1 MAKSKVKQTKESKA
15 SIAPAATT
23 QAAFD
28 PALSSLFASSLGPVQ
43 APPKQRYEQKLEK
56 RAKAPVEESSEEED
70 GDEDE
75 DEASS
80 DEAAADEED
89 ESSDEE
95 ADSDEESSE
104 DSDNE
109 AELAK
114 LREAALTG
122 EHDKPSKKRK
132 RGGQEEIEDKF
143 MRKLAREEEK
153 EEEERQKKRK
163 TKEAAAEDDDEDM
176 EDASEASD
184 AAEQDG
190 EKFEIPQHESLTAK
204 TDGKTDEELEK
215 AARTVFL
222 SNVSVDCINS
232 KSAEKALKKHL
243 ESFIADLAD
252 EKPPHKIES
261 IRFRSTAFSSSLPKR
276 AAFAKKEIM
285 DATTKSTNA
294 YAVYTTKTAAR
305 EAVKRL
311 NGSVLLNRHLHV
323 DWLAHPTKVD
333 NRRCVFVGNLPFVD
347 DESKGAEPEEG
358 KKKKIPADIEEGL
371 WQQFSKCGKIENV
384 RVIRDAQ
391 TRIGKGFAYVQF
403 TDENGVE
410 TALQLNEKKFPPM
423 LPRILRVTRCR
434 AEKKKDKPR
443 GPAPSSDRAGKK
455 GVYQKKFSAE
465 EKSQQG
471 RAKAM
476 LGKGGAAKAR
486 ESFVFE
492 GHRASEG
499 QGKSGLK
506 FKGSAKNAAKNK
518 KGPNGRKSRSS
529 AWKSSGKK

>member
-1 MAKSKVKQTKESKA
+1 M
-15 SIAPAATT
+15 
-23 QAAFD
+23 
-28 PALSSLFASSLGPVQ
+28 GPVQ

-56 RAKAPVEESSEEED
+56 RTKAPVEESSEEED
-70 GDEDE
+70 EDEDEDE

-104 DSDNE
+104 ESDNE

-114 LREAALTG
+114 LREAALAG

-163 TKEAAAEDDDEDM
+163 TKEAAAKDDDEDM

-184 AAEQDG
+184 ASDAAEEDE
-190 EKFEIPQHESLTAK
+190 EKFEIPQHESLAAK

-410 TALQLNEKKFPPM
+410 AALQLNEKKFPPM

-455 GVYQKKFSAE
+455 GAYQKKFSAE

-476 LGKGGAAKAR
+476 LGKGGAAKVR

-506 FKGSAKNAAKNK
+506 FKGSNKNAAKNK

>member
-1 MAKSKVKQTKESKA
+1 MN
-15 SIAPAATT
+15 T
-23 QAAFD
+23 Q
-28 PALSSLFASSLGPVQ
+28 LGPVQ
-43 APPKQRYEQKLEK
+43 APPKQRYEKKLEK
-56 RAKAPVEESSEEED
+56 PFKAPVEEESEDEEEEED
-70 GDEDE
+70 D
-75 DEASS
+75 SS
-80 DEAAADEED
+80 DESSAEQEDKEDEED
-89 ESSDEE
+89 EDD
-95 ADSDEESSE
+95 ATSDEESSE
-104 DSDNE
+104 ESENE

-114 LREAALTG
+114 LREAALAG
-122 EHDKPSKKRK
+122 EHDKPNKKRK

-163 TKEAAAEDDDEDM
+163 TKEAAAKGDDDDEDM
-176 EDASEASD
+176 EDAPEAAD
-184 AAEQDG
+184 EDG
-190 EKFEIPQHESLTAK
+190 EKFEIPKHESLAT
-204 TDGKTDEELEK
+204 TGGKTEEELEK

-252 EKPPHKIES
+252 NTPPHKIES

-294 YAVYTTKTAAR
+294 YAVYTTKVAAR

-311 NGSVLLNRHLHV
+311 NGSVLLDRHLHV
-323 DWLAHPTKVD
+323 DWLAHPTAVD

-347 DESKGAEPEEG
+347 DESKGVEPEEG

-371 WQQFSKCGKIENV
+371 WQQFGKCGKIENV

-410 TALQLNEKKFPPM
+410 AALQLNEKKFPPM
-423 LPRILRVTRCR
+423 LPRVLRVTRCK
-434 AEKKKDKPR
+434 AEKKKSLPR
-443 GPAPSSDRAGKK
+443 GPAPSSERGGKN
-455 GVYQKKFSAE
+455 GVYRKKFSAE
-465 EKSQQG
+465 EKSQLG
-471 RAKAM
+471 RTKAM
-476 LGKGGAAKAR
+476 LSKGGVAKAR
-486 ESFVFE
+486 QQVTFE
-492 GHRASEG
+492 GHRATEG

-506 FKGSAKNAAKNK
+506 FKGANKNK
-518 KGPNGRKSRSS
+518 QKGVNGRKSRSS

>member
-1 MAKSKVKQTKESKA
+1 M
-15 SIAPAATT
+15 
-23 QAAFD
+23 
-28 PALSSLFASSLGPVQ
+28 Q

-56 RAKAPVEESSEEED
+56 REKAPVEESSDEEEEEEEED
-70 GDEDE
+70 SDA
-75 DEASS
+75 EAV
-80 DEAAADEED
+80 AEED
-89 ESSDEE
+89 DTSDDEV
-95 ADSDEESSE
+95 DSDEESSE
-104 DSDNE
+104 ESDNE

-114 LREAALTG
+114 LREAALAG
-122 EHDKPSKKRK
+122 EHDKPNKKRK

-163 TKEAAAEDDDEDM
+163 TKAAATEDKDM
-176 EDASEASD
+176 EDASGASD
-184 AAEQDG
+184 VADAAKEDG
-190 EKFEIPQHESLTAK
+190 EKFEIPQHESLAK
-204 TDGKTDEELEK
+204 TDGKSEEELEK
-215 AARTVFL
+215 ASRTVFL

-252 EKPPHKIES
+252 NNPPHKIES

-311 NGSVLLNRHLHV
+311 NGSVLLDRHLHV
-323 DWLAHPTKVD
+323 DWVAHPTKVD

-347 DESKGAEPEEG
+347 DESKGAELEEG
-358 KKKKIPADIEEGL
+358 KKKKTPADIEEGL
-371 WQQFSKCGKIENV
+371 WQQFGKCGKIENV

-410 TALQLNEKKFPPM
+410 AALQLNEKKFPPM
-423 LPRILRVTRCR
+423 LPRILRVTRCK

-443 GPAPSSDRAGKK
+443 GPAPSSERAGKK
-455 GVYQKKFSAE
+455 GAYQKKFSAE

-476 LGKGGAAKAR
+476 LGKGGAAKVR
-486 ESFVFE
+486 ESFTFE
-492 GHRASEG
+492 GHRATEG

-506 FKGSAKNAAKNK
+506 FKGANKNK

-529 AWKSSGKK
+529 AWKSGGKK

>member
-1 MAKSKVKQTKESKA
+1 MAKSKDKQTKAAKVAKPSA
-15 SIAPAATT
+15 AAPKV
-23 QAAFD
+23 AFD

-43 APPKQRYEQKLEK
+43 APPKQRYDQKLEK
-56 RAKAPVEESSEEED
+56 RPKAPVEESSEEED
-70 GDEDE
+70 EEEEDDAE
-75 DEASS
+75 DDASS
-80 DEAAADEED
+80 DE
-89 ESSDEE
+89 ESESN
-95 ADSDEESSE
+95 EESSE

-114 LREAALTG
+114 LREATLAG
-122 EHDKPSKKRK
+122 EHDKQSKKRK
-132 RGGQEEIEDKF
+132 RGGQEEIEEKF

-163 TKEAAAEDDDEDM
+163 TKEVAAADSDEDM
-176 EDASEASD
+176 EEASEASEASEAAD
-184 AAEQDG
+184 ATEEDAE
-190 EKFEIPQHESLTAK
+190 KIEIPQHESLAK
-204 TDGKTDEELEK
+204 TDGKSEEELEK

-252 EKPPHKIES
+252 NKPPHKIES

-294 YAVYTTKTAAR
+294 YAVYTTQTAAR

-323 DWLAHPTKVD
+323 DWLAHPNKVD

-347 DESKGAEPEEG
+347 DESKGVEPEDG

-371 WQQFSKCGKIENV
+371 WQQFGKCGKIENV

-410 TALQLNEKKFPPM
+410 AALQLNEKKFPPM
-423 LPRILRVTRCR
+423 LPRVLRVTRCR

-443 GPAPSSDRAGKK
+443 GPAPSSERAGKK
-455 GVYQKKFSAE
+455 GAYQKKFSAE

-476 LGKGGAAKAR
+476 LGKGGAARAR
-486 ESFVFE
+486 EGFIFE
-492 GHRASEG
+492 GHRATEG

-506 FKGSAKNAAKNK
+506 FKGANKNK
-518 KGPNGRKSRSS
+518 KGANGRKSRSA
-529 AWKSSGKK
+529 AWKTSAKK

>member
-1 MAKSKVKQTKESKA
+1 MAKSKDKQSTKPKA
-15 SIAPAATT
+15 AKPSTAPPKT
-23 QAAFD
+23 AFD

-43 APPKQRYEQKLEK
+43 APPKQRYEQAHEK
-56 RAKAPVEESSEEED
+56 RGKASAEESSEED
-70 GDEDE
+70 D
-75 DEASS
+75 
-80 DEAAADEED
+80 DEED
-89 ESSDEE
+89 EVEADDGSSVDE
-95 ADSDEESSE
+95 ADSDDGSSEESE
-104 DSDNE
+104 NE

-114 LREAALTG
+114 LREAALAG
-122 EHDKPSKKRK
+122 EHDKPNKKRK
-132 RGGQEEIEDKF
+132 RGGQEEIEDTYL
-143 MRKLAREEEK
+143 RKLAREEEK

-163 TKEAAAEDDDEDM
+163 TKKAKETEDVDM
-176 EDASEASD
+176 EDASDAPDASKEA
-184 AAEQDG
+184 G
-190 EKFEIPQHESLTAK
+190 EKFEIPQHESLTN
-204 TDGKTDEELEK
+204 TEGKNEEELEK

-252 EKPPHKIES
+252 NNPPHKIES
-261 IRFRSTAFSSSLPKR
+261 IRFRSTAFASSLPKR

-305 EAVKRL
+305 EATKRL
-311 NGSVLLNRHLHV
+311 NGSVLLDRHLHV

-347 DESKGAEPEEG
+347 DESKGVESEEG
-358 KKKKIPADIEEGL
+358 KKKKTPADIEEGL
-371 WQQFSKCGKIENV
+371 WQQFGKCGKIENV

-403 TDENGVE
+403 EDENGVE
-410 TALQLNEKKFPPM
+410 AALQLNEKKFPPM

-434 AEKKKDKPR
+434 AEKKKNDKPR
-443 GPAPSSDRAGKK
+443 GPPPSKERAGKN

-476 LGKGGAAKAR
+476 LGKGGAAKVR
-486 ESFVFE
+486 ESFTFE
-492 GHRASEG
+492 GHRATEG

-506 FKGSAKNAAKNK
+506 FKGANKNK
-518 KGPNGRKSRSS
+518 KGVNGRKSRSS
-529 AWKSSGKK
+529 AWKSSAKK

>member
-1 MAKSKVKQTKESKA
+1 MAKSKEKQTKNPKA
-15 SIAPAATT
+15 SKPSAAAPKP
-23 QAAFD
+23 AFD
-28 PALSSLFASSLGPVQ
+28 PALSSLFASSLGPVE

-56 RAKAPVEESSEEED
+56 RAKAPVDESSEGE
-70 GDEDE
+70 DEDEEE

-80 DEAAADEED
+80 DEAAPDEED

-95 ADSDEESSE
+95 ADSDDESSE
-104 DSDNE
+104 ESDNE

-114 LREAALTG
+114 LREAALAG
-122 EHDKPSKKRK
+122 EHDKPNKKRK

-163 TKEAAAEDDDEDM
+163 TKEAAAEDDEGM

-184 AAEQDG
+184 AGEQNG
-190 EKFEIPQHESLTAK
+190 EKFEIPQHESLAAK

-311 NGSVLLNRHLHV
+311 NGSVLLDRHLHV

-410 TALQLNEKKFPPM
+410 AALQLNEKKFPPM

-455 GVYQKKFSAE
+455 GAYQKKFSAE

-476 LGKGGAAKAR
+476 LGKGGAAKVR
-486 ESFVFE
+486 ESFTFE
-492 GHRASEG
+492 GHRATEG

>member
-1 MAKSKVKQTKESKA
+1 M
-15 SIAPAATT
+15 
-23 QAAFD
+23 
-28 PALSSLFASSLGPVQ
+28 Q

-56 RAKAPVEESSEEED
+56 REKAPVEESSDEEEEEEEED
-70 GDEDE
+70 SDA
-75 DEASS
+75 EAV
-80 DEAAADEED
+80 AEED
-89 ESSDEE
+89 DTSDDEV
-95 ADSDEESSE
+95 DSDEESSE
-104 DSDNE
+104 ESDNE

-114 LREAALTG
+114 LREAALAG
-122 EHDKPSKKRK
+122 EHDKPNKKRK

-163 TKEAAAEDDDEDM
+163 TKAAATEDKDM
-176 EDASEASD
+176 EDASGASD
-184 AAEQDG
+184 VADAAKEDG
-190 EKFEIPQHESLTAK
+190 EKFEIPQHESLAK
-204 TDGKTDEELEK
+204 TDGKSEEELEK
-215 AARTVFL
+215 ASRTVFL

-252 EKPPHKIES
+252 NNPPHKIES

-311 NGSVLLNRHLHV
+311 NGSVLLDRHLHV
-323 DWLAHPTKVD
+323 DWVAHPTKVD

-358 KKKKIPADIEEGL
+358 KKKKTPADIEEGL
-371 WQQFSKCGKIENV
+371 WQQFGKCGKIENV

-410 TALQLNEKKFPPM
+410 AALQLNEKKFPPL
-423 LPRILRVTRCR
+423 LPRILRVTRCK

-443 GPAPSSDRAGKK
+443 GPAPSSERAGKK
-455 GVYQKKFSAE
+455 GAYQKKFSAE

-476 LGKGGAAKAR
+476 LGKGGAAKVR
-486 ESFVFE
+486 ESFTFE
-492 GHRASEG
+492 GHRATEG

-506 FKGSAKNAAKNK
+506 FKGANKNK

-529 AWKSSGKK
+529 AWKSGGKK

>member
-1 MAKSKVKQTKESKA
+1 M
-15 SIAPAATT
+15 
-23 QAAFD
+23 
-28 PALSSLFASSLGPVQ
+28 Q
-43 APPKQRYEQKLEK
+43 APPKQRYDQRLEK
-56 RAKAPVEESSEEED
+56 RTKAPAEESSEEED
-70 GDEDE
+70 DEESE
-75 DEASS
+75 DVEAG
-80 DEAAADEED
+80 EED
-89 ESSDEE
+89 EPSEE
-95 ADSDEESSE
+95 ADSDEETSE
-104 DSDNE
+104 ESDNE

-114 LREAALTG
+114 LREAALAG
-122 EHDKPSKKRK
+122 EHEKPNKKRK
-132 RGGQEEIEDKF
+132 RAGQEEIEDKF

-163 TKEAAAEDDDEDM
+163 TKAIEDADM
-176 EDASEASD
+176 EDASDASEAPD
-184 AAEQDG
+184 AAEEEG
-190 EKFEIPQHESLTAK
+190 AKFEIPQHESLTK

-252 EKPPHKIES
+252 NNPPHKIES

-305 EAVKRL
+305 EATKRL
-311 NGSVLLNRHLHV
+311 NGSVLLDRHLHV

-347 DESKGAEPEEG
+347 DESKGVEPEEG

-403 TDENGVE
+403 IDENGVE
-410 TALQLNEKKFPPM
+410 AALQLNEKKFPPM
-423 LPRILRVTRCR
+423 LPRVLRVTRCR
-434 AEKKKDKPR
+434 AEKKKPQPR
-443 GPAPSSDRAGKK
+443 GPAPSSERGGKN
-455 GVYQKKFSAE
+455 GEYRKKFSAE

-476 LGKGGAAKAR
+476 LGKGGAAKVR
-486 ESFVFE
+486 ESFTFE
-492 GHRASEG
+492 GHRATEG

-506 FKGSAKNAAKNK
+506 FKGANKNK
-518 KGPNGRKSRSS
+518 KGPNGRKTRSS
-529 AWKSSGKK
+529 AWKSGPKK

>member
-1 MAKSKVKQTKESKA
+1 MAKSKDKQAKEVKAAKPATKSAKP
-15 SIAPAATT
+15 S
-23 QAAFD
+23 FD

-56 RAKAPVEESSEEED
+56 RSKAPVEASSEDEEDEDEEEDAESSDEASAEQEDGEDEDDASSEEESSEE
-70 GDEDE
+70 
-75 DEASS
+75 
-80 DEAAADEED
+80 
-89 ESSDEE
+89 
-95 ADSDEESSE
+95 
-104 DSDNE
+104 SDNE

-114 LREAALTG
+114 LREAALAG

-163 TKEAAAEDDDEDM
+163 TKEAAAKGEDEDEDM
-176 EDASEASD
+176 KDASEESE

-190 EKFEIPQHESLTAK
+190 EKFEIPQHESLATTAGGQ
-204 TDGKTDEELEK
+204 TEEELEK

-232 KSAEKALKKHL
+232 KTAEKALKKHL

-252 EKPPHKIES
+252 NKPPHKIES

-294 YAVYTTKTAAR
+294 YAVYTTKVAAR

-371 WQQFSKCGKIENV
+371 WQQFGKCGKIENV

-410 TALQLNEKKFPPM
+410 AALQLNEKKFPPM

-443 GPAPSSDRAGKK
+443 GPAPSSERAGKK
-455 GVYQKKFSAE
+455 GAYQKKFSAE

-476 LGKGGAAKAR
+476 LGKGGVAKAR
-486 ESFVFE
+486 EQVVFE
-492 GHRASEG
+492 GHRATEG

-506 FKGSAKNAAKNK
+506 FKGANKNK

-529 AWKSSGKK
+529 AWKANGKK

>member
-1 MAKSKVKQTKESKA
+1 M
-15 SIAPAATT
+15 
-23 QAAFD
+23 
-28 PALSSLFASSLGPVQ
+28 GPVQ
-43 APPKQRYEQKLEK
+43 APTKQRYQQKPEK
-56 RAKAPVEESSEEED
+56 RSKAPVEESSEEEEED
-70 GDEDE
+70 DDDDDDDEQDE
-75 DEASS
+75 SS
-80 DEAAADEED
+80 DEAAAEDDEDDDSSRVEGSEEED
-89 ESSDEE
+89 ESS
-95 ADSDEESSE
+95 EES
-104 DSDNE
+104 DNG

-114 LREAALTG
+114 LREAALAG

-132 RGGQEEIEDKF
+132 RAGQEEIEDKF

-163 TKEAAAEDDDEDM
+163 TKVAAAENSDEDM
-176 EDASEASD
+176 EHASKPSQAEAN
-184 AAEQDG
+184 G
-190 EKFEIPQHESLTAK
+190 TKFEIPQHESLAK
-204 TDGKTDEELEK
+204 SDGKTDEELEK

-222 SNVSVDCINS
+222 SNVSSDCINS

-252 EKPPHKIES
+252 NNPPHKIES

-311 NGSVLLNRHLHV
+311 NGSILLDRHLHV
-323 DWLAHPTKVD
+323 DWLAHPTQVD
-333 NRRCVFVGNLPFVD
+333 NKRCVFVGNLPFVD
-347 DESKGAEPEEG
+347 DESKGEEPEEG

-371 WQQFSKCGKIENV
+371 WQQFGKCGKIENV

-410 TALQLNEKKFPPM
+410 AALQLNEKKFPPM
-423 LPRILRVTRCR
+423 LPRVLRVTRCR

-443 GPAPSSDRAGKK
+443 GPAPSSERAGKK
-455 GVYQKKFSAE
+455 GAYQKKFSAE

-486 ESFVFE
+486 ESITFE
-492 GHRASEG
+492 GHRATEG

-506 FKGSAKNAAKNK
+506 FKGANKNK
-518 KGPNGRKSRSS
+518 KGANGRKSRSS
-529 AWKSSGKK
+529 AWKSSAKK

>member
-1 MAKSKVKQTKESKA
+1 MKPQ
-15 SIAPAATT
+15 
-23 QAAFD
+23 
-28 PALSSLFASSLGPVQ
+28 LGPVQ

-56 RAKAPVEESSEEED
+56 RSKAPVKDSSEQEDDDEE
-70 GDEDE
+70 
-75 DEASS
+75 
-80 DEAAADEED
+80 DEED
-89 ESSDEE
+89 ESSGEAAVDGEDDDDASSDEE
-95 ADSDEESSE
+95 AAESDEEFSE
-104 DSDNE
+104 ESDNE

-114 LREAALTG
+114 LRQSALAG

-153 EEEERQKKRK
+153 EEQERQKKRK
-163 TKEAAAEDDDEDM
+163 TKEAAAEKSDEDM
-176 EDASEASD
+176 EDASEASG
-184 AAEQDG
+184 AEKDG
-190 EKFEIPQHESLTAK
+190 EKFEIPQHESLAK
-204 TDGKTDEELEK
+204 ADGKTDEELEK

-222 SNVSVDCINS
+222 SNVSSDCINS

-252 EKPPHKIES
+252 NNPPHKIES

-347 DESKGAEPEEG
+347 DESKGVEPEEG

-410 TALQLNEKKFPPM
+410 AALQLNEKKFPPM

-443 GPAPSSDRAGKK
+443 GPAPSSERAGKK
-455 GVYQKKFSAE
+455 GAYQKKFSAE

-486 ESFVFE
+486 ESIVFE
-492 GHRASEG
+492 GHRATEG

-506 FKGSAKNAAKNK
+506 FKGANKNK

-529 AWKSSGKK
+529 AWKTGGKK

>member
-1 MAKSKVKQTKESKA
+1 M
-15 SIAPAATT
+15 
-23 QAAFD
+23 
-28 PALSSLFASSLGPVQ
+28 
-43 APPKQRYEQKLEK
+43 
-56 RAKAPVEESSEEED
+56 KAPVEESSEEEN
-70 GDEDE
+70 EDE
-75 DEASS
+75 DEEEESS
-80 DEAAADEED
+80 DEAVAEEEA

-95 ADSDEESSE
+95 ADSDDASSE
-104 DSDNE
+104 ESDNE

-114 LREAALTG
+114 LREAALAG
-122 EHDKPSKKRK
+122 EHDKPNKKRK

-163 TKEAAAEDDDEDM
+163 TKETAAEDKDEDM
-176 EDASEASD
+176 EDASEASE
-184 AAEQDG
+184 ANEAMEEDG
-190 EKFEIPQHESLTAK
+190 EKFEIPQHESLAK
-204 TDGKTDEELEK
+204 TDGKTEEELEK

-252 EKPPHKIES
+252 NKPPHKIES

-311 NGSVLLNRHLHV
+311 NGSILLDRHLHV

-347 DESKGAEPEEG
+347 DESKGVEPEEG

-371 WQQFSKCGKIENV
+371 WQQFGKCGKIENV

-403 TDENGVE
+403 ADENGVE
-410 TALQLNEKKFPPM
+410 AALQLNEKKFPPM

-443 GPAPSSDRAGKK
+443 GPAPSAERAGKK
-455 GVYQKKFSAE
+455 GAYQKKFSAE

-476 LGKGGAAKAR
+476 LGKGGAAKAK

-492 GHRASEG
+492 GHRATEG

-506 FKGSAKNAAKNK
+506 FKGANKNK

>member
-1 MAKSKVKQTKESKA
+1 MAKSKDKQTKKSNEAK
-15 SIAPAATT
+15 PAITATKT
-23 QAAFD
+23 AFD
-28 PALSSLFASSLGPVQ
+28 PTLSSLFASSLGPVQ
-43 APPKQRYEQKLEK
+43 APPKQRYGQKVEK
-56 RAKAPVEESSEEED
+56 RAKAPVEAPSEDEEEEENEDDDDDDDDSTSTSSSDDDSSEE
-70 GDEDE
+70 
-75 DEASS
+75 
-80 DEAAADEED
+80 
-89 ESSDEE
+89 
-95 ADSDEESSE
+95 
-104 DSDNE
+104 SDNA

-114 LREAALTG
+114 LREAALAG
-122 EHDKPSKKRK
+122 EHDKPNKKRK
-132 RGGQEEIEDKF
+132 RGAQEEIEDKF

-163 TKEAAAEDDDEDM
+163 TKVAATEDEDM

-184 AAEQDG
+184 ASEAPDAAAEDG
-190 EKFEIPQHESLTAK
+190 DKFEIPKHESLAT
-204 TDGKTDEELEK
+204 TGGKNEEELEK

-252 EKPPHKIES
+252 NNPPHKIES

-305 EAVKRL
+305 EATKRL
-311 NGSVLLNRHLHV
+311 NGSILLDRHLHV
-323 DWLAHPTKVD
+323 DWVAHPTKVD

-347 DESKGAEPEEG
+347 DESKGVEPEEG

-371 WQQFSKCGKIENV
+371 WQQFAKCGKIENV

-410 TALQLNEKKFPPM
+410 AALQLNEKKFPPM
-423 LPRILRVTRCR
+423 LPRVLRVTRCR

-443 GPAPSSDRAGKK
+443 GPAPSSERAGKK
-455 GVYQKKFSAE
+455 GAYQKKFSAE

-476 LGKGGAAKAR
+476 LGKGGAAKVR
-486 ESFVFE
+486 ESFTFE
-492 GHRASEG
+492 GHRATEG

-506 FKGSAKNAAKNK
+506 FKGANKNK
-518 KGPNGRKSRSS
+518 KGPNGRKSRST
-529 AWKSSGKK
+529 AWKSGAKK

>member
-1 MAKSKVKQTKESKA
+1 M
-15 SIAPAATT
+15 
-23 QAAFD
+23 
-28 PALSSLFASSLGPVQ
+28 GPVQ

-56 RAKAPVEESSEEED
+56 RTRAPVEESSEEQD
-70 GDEDE
+70 
-75 DEASS
+75 
-80 DEAAADEED
+80 DEEEEEEND
-89 ESSDEE
+89 TEESSDEE
-95 ADSDEESSE
+95 AADQGDDDDDEDDDDASSDDESSE
-104 DSDNE
+104 ESDNE

-114 LREAALTG
+114 LREAALAG

-163 TKEAAAEDDDEDM
+163 TKDVAAAGEDQDM
-176 EDASEASD
+176 EDASD
-184 AAEQDG
+184 AAKDAG
-190 EKFEIPQHESLTAK
+190 EKLEIPQHESLAK
-204 TDGKTDEELEK
+204 PEGQTEEELEK

-232 KSAEKALKKHL
+232 KTAEKALKKHL

-252 EKPPHKIES
+252 NTPPHKIES

-294 YAVYTTKTAAR
+294 YAVYTTKVAAR

-347 DESKGAEPEEG
+347 DESKGVEPEEG

-371 WQQFSKCGKIENV
+371 WQQFGKCGKIENV

-410 TALQLNEKKFPPM
+410 AALQLNEKKFPPM
-423 LPRILRVTRCR
+423 LPRVLRVTRCR

-443 GPAPSSDRAGKK
+443 GPAPSSERAGKK
-455 GVYQKKFSAE
+455 GAYQKKFSAE

-476 LGKGGAAKAR
+476 LGKGGVAKAR
-486 ESFVFE
+486 DNMIFE
-492 GHRASEG
+492 GHRATEG

-506 FKGSAKNAAKNK
+506 FKGANKNK

-529 AWKSSGKK
+529 AWKSTGKK

>member
-1 MAKSKVKQTKESKA
+1 MAKSKVKQTKESRGSKP
-15 SIAPAATT
+15 SAAT
-23 QAAFD
+23 AKPAFD
-28 PALSSLFASSLGPVQ
+28 PALSSLFASSLGPLQV
-43 APPKQRYEQKLEK
+43 PPKQRYGQKLEN
-56 RAKAPVEESSEEED
+56 RAKAPVGKSSEE
-70 GDEDE
+70 GIEDE
-75 DEASS
+75 YDDDESS
-80 DEAAADEED
+80 DEAAADEDED
-89 ESSDEE
+89 S
-95 ADSDEESSE
+95 SDEESSE
-104 DSDNE
+104 RSDDG

-114 LREAALTG
+114 LREAALAG
-122 EHDKPSKKRK
+122 EHDKPNKKRK

-143 MRKLAREEEK
+143 MRKLARQEEK

-163 TKEAAAEDDDEDM
+163 TKEVAAEDDDEDM
-176 EDASEASD
+176 EDASETSD
-184 AAEQDG
+184 AADAPEEDG
-190 EKFEIPQHESLTAK
+190 EKFEIPQHESLAK

-311 NGSVLLNRHLHV
+311 NGSVLLDRHLHV

-347 DESKGAEPEEG
+347 DESKGVEPEEG

-410 TALQLNEKKFPPM
+410 AALQLNEKKFPPM
-423 LPRILRVTRCR
+423 LPRVLRVTRCR

-443 GPAPSSDRAGKK
+443 GPAPSSERPGKK
-455 GVYQKKFSAE
+455 GAYQKKFSAE

-476 LGKGGAAKAR
+476 LGKGGAAKVR

-506 FKGSAKNAAKNK
+506 FKGSNKNAAKNK

>member
-1 MAKSKVKQTKESKA
+1 MAKSKARATKAAKVAKPSA
-15 SIAPAATT
+15 AAP
-23 QAAFD
+23 QVAFD
-28 PALSSLFASSLGPVQ
+28 PALSSFAS
-43 APPKQRYEQKLEK
+43 APKQRYDQN
-56 RAKAPVEESSEEED
+56 EEED
-70 GDEDE
+70 
-75 DEASS
+75 
-80 DEAAADEED
+80 
-89 ESSDEE
+89 
-95 ADSDEESSE
+95 
-104 DSDNE
+104 
-109 AELAK
+109 
-114 LREAALTG
+114 
-122 EHDKPSKKRK
+122 
-132 RGGQEEIEDKF
+132 
-143 MRKLAREEEK
+143 
-153 EEEERQKKRK
+153 EEEEDDAEDDASRTEESESNEERRRRRRRGKKKRK
-163 TKEAAAEDDDEDM
+163 TKDTNLVAAADSDEDM
-176 EDASEASD
+176 EEASEASE
-184 AAEQDG
+184 ARQVRG
-190 EKFEIPQHESLTAK
+190 
-204 TDGKTDEELEK
+204 ELEK

-252 EKPPHKIES
+252 NKPPHKIES

-294 YAVYTTKTAAR
+294 YAVYTTQTAAR

-323 DWLAHPTKVD
+323 DWLAHPNKRD
-333 NRRCVFVGNLPFVD
+333 
-347 DESKGAEPEEG
+347 G

-371 WQQFSKCGKIENV
+371 WQQFGKCGKIENV

-410 TALQLNEKKFPPM
+410 AALQLNEKKFPPM
-423 LPRILRVTRCR
+423 LPRVLRVTRCR

-443 GPAPSSDRAGKK
+443 GPAPSSERAGKK
-455 GVYQKKFSAE
+455 GAYQKKFSAE

-476 LGKGGAAKAR
+476 LGKGGAARAR
-486 ESFVFE
+486 EGFIFE
-492 GHRASEG
+492 GHRATEG

-506 FKGSAKNAAKNK
+506 FKGANKNK
-518 KGPNGRKSRSS
+518 KGANGRKSRSA
-529 AWKSSGKK
+529 AWKTSAKK

>member
-1 MAKSKVKQTKESKA
+1 MN
-15 SIAPAATT
+15 T
-23 QAAFD
+23 Q
-28 PALSSLFASSLGPVQ
+28 LGPVQ
-43 APPKQRYEQKLEK
+43 APPKQRYEKKLEK
-56 RAKAPVEESSEEED
+56 PFKAPVEEESEDDEEEED
-70 GDEDE
+70 D
-75 DEASS
+75 SS
-80 DEAAADEED
+80 DESSAEQEDKEDEED
-89 ESSDEE
+89 EDD
-95 ADSDEESSE
+95 ATSDEESSE
-104 DSDNE
+104 ESENE

-114 LREAALTG
+114 LREAALAG
-122 EHDKPSKKRK
+122 EHDKPNKKRK
-132 RGGQEEIEDKF
+132 RGGQEEIEEKF

-163 TKEAAAEDDDEDM
+163 TKEAAAKGDDDDEDM
-176 EDASEASD
+176 EDAPEAAD
-184 AAEQDG
+184 EDG
-190 EKFEIPQHESLTAK
+190 EKFEIPKHESLAT
-204 TDGKTDEELEK
+204 TGGKTEEELEK

-252 EKPPHKIES
+252 NTPPHKIES

-294 YAVYTTKTAAR
+294 YAVYTTKVAAR

-323 DWLAHPTKVD
+323 DWLAHPTAVD

-347 DESKGAEPEEG
+347 DESKGVEPEEG

-371 WQQFSKCGKIENV
+371 WQQFGKCGKIENV

-410 TALQLNEKKFPPM
+410 AALQLNEKKFPPM
-423 LPRILRVTRCR
+423 LPRVLRVTRCK
-434 AEKKKDKPR
+434 AEKKKSLPR
-443 GPAPSSDRAGKK
+443 GPAPSSERGGKN
-455 GVYQKKFSAE
+455 GAYRKKFSAE
-465 EKSQQG
+465 EKSQLG
-471 RAKAM
+471 RTKAM
-476 LGKGGAAKAR
+476 LSKGGVAKAR
-486 ESFVFE
+486 QQVTFE
-492 GHRASEG
+492 GHRATEG

-506 FKGSAKNAAKNK
+506 FKGANKNK
-518 KGPNGRKSRSS
+518 QKGVNGRKSRSS
-529 AWKSSGKK
+529 AWKSGGKK

>member
-1 MAKSKVKQTKESKA
+1 M
-15 SIAPAATT
+15 
-23 QAAFD
+23 
-28 PALSSLFASSLGPVQ
+28 GPVE
-43 APPKQRYEQKLEK
+43 APPKKRYEQKLEK
-56 RAKAPVEESSEEED
+56 RSKALVEESSDEQDAEDEEEEE
-70 GDEDE
+70 GD
-75 DEASS
+75 ASS
-80 DEAAADEED
+80 AEQV
-89 ESSDEE
+89 ESDQ
-95 ADSDEESSE
+95 ESSE
-104 DSDNE
+104 ESDNE
-109 AELAK
+109 AKLAK
-114 LREAALTG
+114 LREAALAG
-122 EHDKPSKKRK
+122 ESSKASKKRK

-163 TKEAAAEDDDEDM
+163 TKEPAAEKEDEEM
-176 EDASEASD
+176 EDGSEASD
-184 AAEQDG
+184 ATGAEGEDG
-190 EKFEIPQHESLTAK
+190 DKFEIPQHESLAK
-204 TDGKTDEELEK
+204 ETGKTDEELEK

-232 KSAEKALKKHL
+232 KAAEKTLKRHL

-252 EKPPHKIES
+252 NKPPHKIES

-276 AAFAKKEIM
+276 AAFAKKETM
-285 DATTKSTNA
+285 EATTKSTNA
-294 YAVYTTKTAAR
+294 YAVYTTKIAAR

-323 DWLAHPTKVD
+323 DWLAHPNKVD

-347 DESKGAEPEEG
+347 DESKGVEPEEG

-371 WQQFSKCGKIENV
+371 WQQFGKCGKIENV

-410 TALQLNEKKFPPM
+410 AALQLNEKKFPPM
-423 LPRILRVTRCR
+423 LPRVLRVTRCR

-443 GPAPSSDRAGKK
+443 GPAPSSERAGKK
-455 GVYQKKFSAE
+455 GAYQKKFTAE

-486 ESFVFE
+486 EGFVFE
-492 GHRASEG
+492 GHRATEG

-506 FKGSAKNAAKNK
+506 FKGANKKK

-529 AWKSSGKK
+529 AWKLSGKK

>member
-1 MAKSKVKQTKESKA
+1 M
-15 SIAPAATT
+15 
-23 QAAFD
+23 
-28 PALSSLFASSLGPVQ
+28 Q
-43 APPKQRYEQKLEK
+43 APPKQRYEQKPEK
-56 RAKAPVEESSEEED
+56 RVKAPAEDSSEDDKEDEESEDGVDAEEED
-70 GDEDE
+70 ES
-75 DEASS
+75 A
-80 DEAAADEED
+80 
-89 ESSDEE
+89 SSDEE
-95 ADSDEESSE
+95 ADSDESSE
-104 DSDNE
+104 ESDNE

-114 LREAALTG
+114 LREAALAG
-122 EHDKPSKKRK
+122 EHDKPNKKRK

-163 TKEAAAEDDDEDM
+163 TKAVTTKDEDM
-176 EDASEASD
+176 EDASETEEALD
-184 AAEQDG
+184 AAAEG
-190 EKFEIPQHESLTAK
+190 EKFEIPQHESLTT

-252 EKPPHKIES
+252 NNPPHKIES

-305 EAVKRL
+305 EATKRL
-311 NGSVLLNRHLHV
+311 NGSILLDRHLHV
-323 DWLAHPTKVD
+323 DWVAHPTKVD

-347 DESKGAEPEEG
+347 DESKGVEPEEG

-371 WQQFSKCGKIENV
+371 WQQFGKCGKIENV

-403 TDENGVE
+403 IDENGVE
-410 TALQLNEKKFPPM
+410 AALQLNEKKFPPM
-423 LPRILRVTRCR
+423 LPRVLRVTRCR
-434 AEKKKDKPR
+434 AEKKKALPR
-443 GPAPSSDRAGKK
+443 GPAPSSERAGKK
-455 GVYQKKFSAE
+455 GAYQKKFSAE

-476 LGKGGAAKAR
+476 LGKGGAAKVR
-486 ESFVFE
+486 EKFTFE
-492 GHRASEG
+492 GHRATEG

-506 FKGSAKNAAKNK
+506 FKGASKNK

-529 AWKSSGKK
+529 AWKSGPKK

>member
-1 MAKSKVKQTKESKA
+1 MH
-15 SIAPAATT
+15 T
-23 QAAFD
+23 Q
-28 PALSSLFASSLGPVQ
+28 LGPVQ

-56 RAKAPVEESSEEED
+56 RAKVPVEGSSEEE
-70 GDEDE
+70 EDE
-75 DEASS
+75 DEENEENSS
-80 DEAAADEED
+80 DEGGAEEEH

-104 DSDNE
+104 ESNNE

-114 LREAALTG
+114 LRKAALAG
-122 EHDKPSKKRK
+122 EHDKPGKKRK
-132 RGGQEEIEDKF
+132 RGGEEEIEDKF

-163 TKEAAAEDDDEDM
+163 TKEAANEDEDM
-176 EDASEASD
+176 EDASEASEAAD
-184 AAEQDG
+184 AAEADG
-190 EKFEIPQHESLTAK
+190 GKFEIPQHESLTQ
-204 TDGKTDEELEK
+204 TDGKSEVELEK

-232 KSAEKALKKHL
+232 KPAEKALKKHL

-252 EKPPHKIES
+252 NNPPHKIES

-311 NGSVLLNRHLHV
+311 NGTVLLNRHLHV

-371 WQQFSKCGKIENV
+371 WQQFGKCGKIENV

-410 TALQLNEKKFPPM
+410 AALQLNEKKFPPM
-423 LPRILRVTRCR
+423 LPRVLRVTRCR

-443 GPAPSSDRAGKK
+443 GPAPSSERGAKK
-455 GVYQKKFSAE
+455 GAYQKKFSAE

-476 LGKGGAAKAR
+476 LGKGGAAKVR
-486 ESFVFE
+486 ENMIFE
-492 GHRASEG
+492 GHRATEG

-506 FKGSAKNAAKNK
+506 FKGANKNK

-529 AWKSSGKK
+529 AWKAGDKK